1 MNTATQTTLPES
13 TWRTLFAELRP
24 ALRLFLVL
32 SLITGLIYPMLITG
46 IAQGIFAHEANGSLI
61 LRDGKAVGSA
71 LIGQPFSD
79 AKYLWGRPSATA
91 PQPYNALASS
101 GSNLGPLNPALA
113 DAVKARIDT
122 LRTAQPA
129 QLGPVPQE
137 LVTASASGLDPHV
150 SPQAALWQLDRIA
163 RARSIPASQVRA
175 IMDKYTE
182 LPTLGLFG
190 ETRVNVLQVNLALD
204 ELK

>member
-1 MNTATQTTLPES
+1 MNTATQTTLPDS
-13 TWRTLFAELRP
+13 TWRTLYAELRP

-32 SLITGLIYPMLITG
+32 TVITGFIYPLLITG

-61 LRDGKAVGSA
+61 QRDGKPVGSI

-91 PQPYNALASS
+91 PQPYNGLASS

-113 DAVKARIDT
+113 DAVKARIAD
-122 LRTAQPA
+122 LRAANPT

-137 LVTASASGLDPHV
+137 LVTTSASGLDPHI

-163 RARSIPASQVRA
+163 HARSVPASQVRA
-175 IMDKYTE
+175 IIDKYTE

-190 ETRVNVLQVNLALD
+190 EDRVNVLQVNLALD